1 MQGLGTFSW
10 FEHHLNQTNHA
21 QHYCAAPDL
30 APVPDGSTAG
40 ELIPELARYGLQ
52 QLIELEV
59 AAVLGADR
67 HERTEERLGY
77 RNGYRS
83 RSLTTQVGDID
94 LLIPKLRAGSFI
106 PSILEPRRRIDQ
118 ALYAVIMEAYIGGVS
133 TRKVDS
139 LVAALGSQSGI
150 SKSQVSRIC
159 QEIDQQVQA
168 FLARP
173 LESSSYAYVYL
184 DATYLKGRLG
194 KAQQVCSRAVVVAM
208 GVNEDGRR
216 ELLGL
221 KVGDSESETFWAE
234 FISHLKERGLDGVKL
249 VISDAHS
256 GLTKAIRRQL
266 QGSVWQRCRVHFA
279 RNLLQCVPKAHQG
292 MVTAA
297 LRSVFA
303 QETAEEIQSRW
314 DDLAASLA
322 ERFPKAAGL
331 MHEAKEDVLAF
342 RHFPKEHWK
351 KIWSTNLLERVNEEI
366 KRRTR
371 VVGIF
376 PNDPAIT
383 RLVGAVLLEQHEHW
397 QLEGRRMFS
406 AESMA
411 TIPELG
417 DIPTLQ
423 TLSA

>member
-1 MQGLGTFSW
+1 M
-10 FEHHLNQTNHA
+10 
-21 QHYCAAPDL
+21 
-30 APVPDGSTAG
+30 
-40 ELIPELARYGLQ
+40 
-52 QLIELEV
+52 
-59 AAVLGADR
+59 
-67 HERTEERLGY
+67 
-77 RNGYRS
+77 
-83 RSLTTQVGDID
+83 
-94 LLIPKLRAGSFI
+94 
-106 PSILEPRRRIDQ
+106 
-118 ALYAVIMEAYIGGVS
+118 
-133 TRKVDS
+133 
-139 LVAALGSQSGI
+139 
-150 SKSQVSRIC
+150 SRIC

-173 LESSSYAYVYL
+173 LEGSGYTYVYL
-184 DATYLKGRLG
+184 DATYLKGLLG

-266 QGSVWQRCRVHFA
+266 QGCVWERSTKGALGDFHRVHFS

-303 QETAEEIQSRW
+303 QESEEEIESRW

-322 ERFPKAAGL
+322 ERFPKAAAL

-342 RHFPKEHWK
+342 RHFPQPHWK
-351 KIWSTNLLERVNEEI
+351 KVWSTNLLERVNEEI
-366 KRRTR
+366 
-371 VVGIF
+371 
-376 PNDPAIT
+376 
-383 RLVGAVLLEQHEHW
+383 
-397 QLEGRRMFS
+397 
-406 AESMA
+406 
-411 TIPELG
+411 
-417 DIPTLQ
+417 
-423 TLSA
+423 

>member
-1 MQGLGTFSW
+1 MPNT
-10 FEHHLNQTNHA
+10 H
-21 QHYCAAPDL
+21 CAAPEL
-30 APVPDGSTAG
+30 ASLLDGSSAG

-52 QLIELEV
+52 QLIELEA
-59 AAVLGADR
+59 AAVIGADR

-77 RNGYRS
+77 RNGYRP
-83 RSLTTQVGDID
+83 RSLTTQVGDLE
-94 LLIPKLRAGSFI
+94 LLIPKLRAGSFL
-106 PSILEPRRRIDQ
+106 PSILEPRRRVDQ

-133 TRKVDS
+133 TRKVDA

-168 FLARP
+168 FLNRP
-173 LESSSYAYVYL
+173 LQETGYAYVYL

-194 KAQQVCSRAVVVAM
+194 KALQVCSRAVVVAM
-208 GVNEDGRR
+208 GVNADGRR

-221 KVGDSESETFWAE
+221 KVGDSESEAFWAE
-234 FISHLKERGLDGVKL
+234 FIAHLKERGLTGVRL
-249 VISDAHS
+249 VVSDAHV

-266 QGSVWQRCRVHFA
+266 QGCVWQRCRVHFA
-279 RNLLQCVPKAHQG
+279 RNLLQRVPKAHQG

-303 QETAEEIQSRW
+303 QESTDEILSRW
-314 DDLAASLA
+314 DDLAASLV
-322 ERFPKAAGL
+322 ERFPRAAEL
-331 MHEAKEDVLAF
+331 MHEAREDVLAF
-342 RHFPKEHWK
+342 RQFPKPHWR
-351 KIWSTNLLERVNEEI
+351 KIWSTNLLERVNEEV

-376 PNDPAIT
+376 PNDAAIT
-383 RLVGAVLLEQHEHW
+383 RLVGAVLLEQDEHW

-406 AESMA
+406 PESMA
-411 TIPELG
+411 AIPSL
-417 DIPTLQ
+417 DDLPALQ
-423 TLSA
+423 AAGV

>member
-1 MQGLGTFSW
+1 MPKT
-10 FEHHLNQTNHA
+10 HR
-21 QHYCAAPDL
+21 AAVDL
-30 APVPDGSTAG
+30 APLLDGSKAG
-40 ELIPELARYGLQ
+40 ELIPELARHGLQ

-59 AAVLGADR
+59 AAFLGADR
-67 HERTEERLGY
+67 HERSEERLGY
-77 RNGYRS
+77 RNGYRP

-94 LLIPKLRAGSFI
+94 LLIPKLRQGGFL
-106 PSILEPRRRIDQ
+106 PSILEPRRRVDQ
-118 ALYAVIMEAYIGGVS
+118 ALYAVIMEAYISGVS
-133 TRKVDS
+133 TRKVDA

-159 QEIDQQVQA
+159 QDIDEQVQA
-168 FLARP
+168 FLNRP
-173 LESSSYAYVYL
+173 LQESGYAYVYL
-184 DATYLKGRLG
+184 DATYLHGRLG
-194 KAQQVCSRAVVVAM
+194 KALQVCSRAVVVAM
-208 GVNEDGRR
+208 GVNTDGRR

-221 KVGDSESETFWAE
+221 KVGDSESEGFWSE
-234 FISHLKERGLDGVKL
+234 FLASLKERGLTGVKL
-249 VISDAHS
+249 VVSDAHA

-266 QGSVWQRCRVHFA
+266 QGCVWQRCRVHFA

-303 QETAEEIQSRW
+303 QENATEILSRW

-322 ERFPKAAGL
+322 ERFPKAAEL
-331 MHEAKEDVLAF
+331 MNQAREDVLAF
-342 RHFPKEHWK
+342 RHFPAPHWR

-376 PNDPAIT
+376 PNDAAIT
-383 RLVGAVLLEQHEHW
+383 RLVGAVLLEQDEHW
-397 QLEGRRMFS
+397 QLEGRHMFS

-411 TIPELG
+411 AIPELE
-417 DIPTLQ
+417 DLPTL
-423 TLSA
+423 LSVPA

>member
-1 MQGLGTFSW
+1 
-10 FEHHLNQTNHA
+10 
-21 QHYCAAPDL
+21 
-30 APVPDGSTAG
+30 
-40 ELIPELARYGLQ
+40 
-52 QLIELEV
+52 
-59 AAVLGADR
+59 
-67 HERTEERLGY
+67 
-77 RNGYRS
+77 
-83 RSLTTQVGDID
+83 
-94 LLIPKLRAGSFI
+94 
-106 PSILEPRRRIDQ
+106 
-118 ALYAVIMEAYIGGVS
+118 
-133 TRKVDS
+133 
-139 LVAALGSQSGI
+139 
-150 SKSQVSRIC
+150 
-159 QEIDQQVQA
+159 VQA

-266 QGSVWQRCRVHFA
+266 QGCVWQRCRVHFS

-292 MVTAA
+292 MVTATS
-297 LRSVFA
+297 RSVFA
-303 QETAEEIQSRW
+303 QETAAEIQSRW

-411 TIPELG
+411 IIPELG

-423 TLSA
+423 ALGA

>member
-1 MQGLGTFSW
+1 MPKT
-10 FEHHLNQTNHA
+10 
-21 QHYCAAPDL
+21 YCAAPDL
-30 APVPDGSTAG
+30 APLLDGSTAG

-77 RNGYRS
+77 RNGYRP

-94 LLIPKLRAGSFI
+94 LLIPKLRAGSFL
-106 PSILEPRRRIDQ
+106 PSILEPRRRVEQ
-118 ALYAVIMEAYIGGVS
+118 ALYGVIMEAYICGVS
-133 TRKVDS
+133 TRKVDA

-159 QEIDQQVQA
+159 QNIDEQVQA
-168 FLARP
+168 FLSRP
-173 LESSSYAYVYL
+173 LQESGYAYVYL
-184 DATYLKGRLG
+184 DATYLHGRLG
-194 KAQQVCSRAVVVAM
+194 KALQVCSRAVVVAM
-208 GVNEDGRR
+208 GVNADGRR

-221 KVGDSESETFWAE
+221 KVGDSESEGFWSE
-234 FISHLKERGLDGVKL
+234 FLASLKERGLTGVKL
-249 VISDAHS
+249 VVSDAHA

-266 QGSVWQRCRVHFA
+266 QGCVWQRCRVHFA

-303 QETAEEIQSRW
+303 QENATEIASRW

-322 ERFPKAAGL
+322 ERFPKAAEL
-331 MHEAKEDVLAF
+331 MNGAREDVLAF
-342 RHFPKEHWK
+342 RHFPAPHWR

-376 PNDPAIT
+376 PNDAAIT
-383 RLVGAVLLEQHEHW
+383 RLVGAVLLEQDEHW

-406 AESMA
+406 AESMTAIPDLEGLPALENA
-411 TIPELG
+411 T
-417 DIPTLQ
+417 
-423 TLSA
+423 A